1 MFADVLSNIEGFMC
15 RMMTS
20 FVSEDTQNLKE
31 VSDNTFG
38 GPIGS
43 RNFFHGPQ
51 NEALRL
57 LKRNFL

>member
-1 MFADVLSNIEGFMC
+1 MFADVLSNIEGSMC

-20 FVSEDTQNLKE
+20 FVSEDTQYPKE
-31 VSDNTFG
+31 VSENMFG

-43 RNFFHGPQ
+43 RNFFHGP
-51 NEALRL
+51 EDEVLLL

>member
-1 MFADVLSNIEGFMC
+1 MFVDVLSNIEGSMC

-20 FVSEDTQNLKE
+20 FVSEDTQYPKE
-31 VSDNTFG
+31 VSKNMFG

-43 RNFFHGPQ
+43 RNFFHGSQ